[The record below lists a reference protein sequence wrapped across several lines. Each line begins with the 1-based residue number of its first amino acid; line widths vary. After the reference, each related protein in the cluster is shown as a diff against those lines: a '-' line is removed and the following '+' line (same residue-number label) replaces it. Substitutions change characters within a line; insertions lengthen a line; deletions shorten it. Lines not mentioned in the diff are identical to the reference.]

1 MLSSGYTVA
10 IESSG
15 YTVAIA
21 LRLRGSDKSK
31 ER

>member
-31 ER
+31 DR